1 MSGSGK
7 SVNRGRG
14 IARKFAMQALYQ
26 WQLNPQPA
34 EIVLA
39 QFRQEQ
45 DFGDADGEYFDELV
59 SRCIAQHAE
68 LEAQIAAHVDRPL
81 EQLDPV
87 EHAIL
92 LLSMYELT
100 GRPDVPYKVVINE
113 AVALTKRFG
122 ATDSHKYV
130 NAVLDRAATV
140 HRSAERH

>member
-1 MSGSGK
+1 MGGSGK
-7 SVNRGRG
+7 SPNRGRG

-34 EIVLA
+34 EVVLP

-45 DFGDADGEYFDELV
+45 DFGGADSEYFDELV
-59 SRCIAQHAE
+59 SQCIARR
-68 LEAQIAAHVDRPL
+68 EALDAGIAAHVDRPL
-81 EQLDPV
+81 AQLDPV

-92 LLSMYELT
+92 LLGLYELT
-100 GRPDVPYKVVINE
+100 ARPDVPYKVVINE
-113 AVALTKRFG
+113 AVALSKRFG

-130 NAVLDRAATV
+130 NAVLDRAARV